1 MTHEDFNK
9 LLEDRLAKTRAV
21 LAAKSQEYATD
32 GDKLH
37 NFKRAGALQGI
48 HPAKAL
54 IGMWAKHLVSVLDL
68 ADDVA
73 RGDVSRLGLL
83 DEKIG
88 DAVNYLILLE
98 ALMTEPKG

>member
-1 MTHEDFNK
+1 
-9 LLEDRLAKTRAV
+9 
-21 LAAKSQEYATD
+21 
-32 GDKLH
+32 
-37 NFKRAGALQGI
+37 
-48 HPAKAL
+48 
-54 IGMWAKHLVSVLDL
+54 L